1 MKEYEDNKIKF
12 CDLIDEKER
21 YIFQMKETIKDIQNK
36 LDYYYKNN
44 DLTENKNIDRSNL
57 LNQSNI
63 ENQESIQRLKYENE
77 RFKKEKNE

>member
-1 MKEYEDNKIKF
+1 LKEYEDNKIKF